1 MEEIQMKTIES
12 KSRKTNLRIRR
23 GIIIFILCVLPFI
36 SFSQQNDQ
44 DKTLSPYFLVLGNDS
59 STDRLPLK
67 STDAEVNIVGV
78 IADVTVNQVY
88 KNEGKNAIEAIYTF
102 PASTNAAVYA
112 MEMTIGKR
120 KIIAKI
126 EEKEKA
132 RKEYEQAKEEG
143 KRTSLLEQS
152 RPNVFQMNVA
162 NIMPG
167 DEIKVSLK
175 YTEMLI
181 PEKGTYKFVYPTV
194 VGPRYSEKSSNN
206 ASSSDNFVSSPYG
219 KAGKAPY
226 TNFDINVNLSAG
238 MPIQNVICST
248 HKTKISYPQTSIA
261 RINLDKTETKGGN
274 RDFVLEYQLSGDK
287 IESGLLLYEHGD
299 ENFFML
305 MMQPPKNVKPKDI
318 PPREYIFIADVS
330 GSMRG
335 FPMDVTKK
343 LLRNLV
349 VNLRPTDRFNILV
362 FAGTS
367 GWMSDVSVL
376 ANSQNVEKAISFID
390 NHNGRGSTRL
400 LPAMQKALNF
410 PRKDLSVSRSF
421 VVVTD
426 GYIDVEQEVFDLI
439 RKNCDRANTFTFGI
453 GSSVNRYLIEGM
465 AHAGNGEPL
474 IVLNEKEANKEAGKF
489 RNYINKPVLT
499 QVKKVFSNFNVY
511 DVEPISIPDVLA
523 ERPVIIY
530 GKYKGK
536 AKGTIKIKGYTG
548 KQRFS
553 KTFNVSNVK
562 ADKKNS
568 ALRYL
573 WARKRIQMLD
583 DYNNLSYNDDRV
595 KEVTELGLKYNL
607 LTNYTSF
614 LAVEENLIA
623 NDNKLTQV
631 RQALPMPEGV
641 PNSAVGFDMEID
653 GTDISFAF
661 YNEIMIV
668 TNIPKSYKKVILY
681 DIEYNFVNELNN
693 CFGSY
698 KSIIDNIEVT
708 VNTVGKII
716 NIEINGKSIDP
727 EMKKCILKVISKW
740 DFSSY
745 KVIKE
750 WKFRITF

>member
-1 MEEIQMKTIES
+1 MKTIELQLN
-12 KSRKTNLRIRR
+12 KSILRFRR
-23 GIIIFILCVLPFI
+23 GMIFFLLCLLPFL
-36 SFSQQNDQ
+36 SFSQQNDE
-44 DKTLSPYFLVLGNDS
+44 DKTLSPYFQVLSDN
-59 STDRLPLK
+59 STTERLPLK

-78 IADVTVNQVY
+78 IADVTINQVY

-102 PASTNAAVYA
+102 PASANAAVYA

-126 EEKEKA
+126 AEKEKA
-132 RKEYEQAKEEG
+132 RKEYEQAKNDG
-143 KRTSLLEQS
+143 KRASLLEQS

-181 PEKGTYKFVYPTV
+181 PEKGIYKFVYPTV
-194 VGPRYSEKSSNN
+194 AGPRYSEKSAGN

-219 KAGKAPY
+219 KAGKAPQ
-226 TNFDINVNLSAG
+226 TNFNIEINLSAG

-248 HKTKISYPQTSIA
+248 HKTNITYPKTSIA
-261 RINLDKTETKGGN
+261 KINLDKSEKKSGN
-274 RDFVLEYQLSGDK
+274 KDFVLEYQLSGNK
-287 IESGLLLYEHGD
+287 IESGLLLYEHED

-343 LLRNLV
+343 LLRNLI
-349 VNLRPTDRFNILV
+349 VNLRPTDRFNVMV

-376 ANSQNVEKAISFID
+376 ANTQNVQKAINFID
-390 NHNGRGSTRL
+390 NHQGSGSTKL
-400 LPAMQKALNF
+400 LSAMQTALNF
-410 PRKDLSVSRSF
+410 PRKDSSVSRSF

-426 GYIDVEQEVFDLI
+426 GYIDVEKEVFDLI
-439 RKNCDRANTFTFGI
+439 RKNCHRANTFTFGI

-465 AHAGNGEPL
+465 AHAGMGEPL
-474 IVLNEKEANKEAGKF
+474 IVLNEQDAHIEAEKF

-511 DVEPISIPDVLA
+511 DVEPLSIPDVLA

-530 GKYKGK
+530 GKYKGN

-548 KQRFS
+548 KQRFT
-553 KTFNVSNVK
+553 KIFNVANYK

-583 DYNNLSYNDDRV
+583 DYNNLSYEDVGV

-607 LTNYTSF
+607 LTAYTSF

-623 NDNKLTQV
+623 NDKKLTQV
-631 RQALPMPEGV
+631 RQVLPMPEGV
-641 PNSAVGFDMEID
+641 PNSAVGFDLEID
-653 GTDISFAF
+653 ESNLSFTF
-661 YNEIMIV
+661 YNEILIV
-668 TNIPKSYKKVILY
+668 TNIAKASKKVILY
-681 DIEYNFVNELNN
+681 DIEYNFVNQLNE
-693 CFGSY
+693 CFSLY
-698 KSIIDNIEVT
+698 NSLIEDIEVT
-708 VNTVGKII
+708 VNSAGKIKKI
-716 NIEINGKSIDP
+716 QINGKSVDP
-727 EMKKCILKVISKW
+727 EMKKCILKVIGKW

-745 KVIKE
+745 KVNKE
-750 WKFRITF
+750 WKFKITF